1 MLKKI
6 DKKIWRLIGIIV
18 GIIILLVLIALL
30 INLMG
35 KERLDYTGIEN
46 KMVTVSKK
54 YYKDNEMFLPK
65 IDGNSTEVSLDTLV
79 KDGYMKDPSVY
90 MNNNSLSCIGRV
102 TVTKSGDT
110 YGYYP
115 YLNCGGKYETTYLSN
130 KLKKNIVTSSDG
142 LYKLNQYIVLKNG
155 EKKNSEVFVYRGE
168 AVNNHILI
176 NDVKWRIV
184 KIDDNGNIVVI
195 YDGKD
200 PNQDLYSVWDDRY
213 NTDKDGNYGK
223 NDYLVSRAKENL
235 EKIYKGNFLSS
246 DLKSKL
252 LSHSACIGKRGDS
265 DTTNNGS
272 IECSKVLKDVYLSL
286 LPVYDYIN
294 ASLDSNCKKVTD
306 LECSNYN
313 YLNTYSSSWW
323 FITASKAKSHLV
335 YKVSSDGI
343 TSSSAS
349 NSGRLRMVG
358 VIDAK
363 TIVSGG
369 DGTDENPYIVK

>member
-6 DKKIWRLIGIIV
+6 DMKIWKIIGIV
-18 GIIILLVLIALL
+18 FGIIILLILIALL
-30 INLMG
+30 INLMS
-35 KERLDYTGIEN
+35 KERLDYNGIEN
-46 KMVTVSKK
+46 KMVEVSKD

-79 KDGYMKDPSVY
+79 KEDYMKDPSIY
-90 MNNNSLSCIGRV
+90 LNNKNISCIGRV
-102 TVTKSGDT
+102 TVTKNGDS

-115 YLNCGGKYETTYLSN
+115 YLNCGSEYETTYLFN
-130 KLKKNIVTSSDG
+130 DIKKNVVTSSDG
-142 LYKLNQYIVLKNG
+142 LYKMNQYSVLKSG
-155 EKKNSEVFVYRGE
+155 EKKSAEVFVYRGE
-168 AVNNHILI
+168 NVNNYLLI

-184 KIDDNGNIVVI
+184 KIDGNGNIVII

-213 NTDKDGNYGK
+213 NSDKDGNYGI
-223 NDYLVSRAKENL
+223 NDYNVSRAKENL
-235 EKIYKGNFLSS
+235 RKIYDSMFLPKG
-246 DLKSKL
+246 LKSKL
-252 LSHSACIGKRGDS
+252 LSHDVCIGKRKEK

-272 IECSKVLKDVYLSL
+272 IECSKVVDNQYLSL
-286 LPVYDYIN
+286 LPVYDYLN
-294 ASLDSNCKKVTD
+294 ASIDSKCKKIND

-323 FITASKAKSHLV
+323 FVTASKEKSHLV
-335 YKVSSDGI
+335 YKVSSDGA
-343 TSSSAS
+343 TTSSAS

-358 VIDAK
+358 VIDQK

-369 DGTDENPYIVK
+369 DGSLTDPYIVK